1 MQYFNIQMASQ
12 LSGLRSATIRAWEKR
27 YQVVTPERAE
37 NKHRLYSELDIEKLT
52 LLAELTELGQNIGKI
67 AKLDLEELKRVY
79 ETVMKKPYE
88 QRDFSGASRDKLN
101 FDKTLTNLSLA
112 ISNFKLDII
121 FHELIKIKNILT
133 IEEIALST
141 LPFIF
146 EMIDKKL
153 NKGDITRGEVKILE
167 HLIQQHFASLLL
179 QTDQK
184 SLENAFII
192 ASSCPTL
199 SQRSLLIAELLFTAQ
214 KRPHL
219 TVEYLSPK
227 ELALTM
233 TNLKITS
240 LFLYANEYQLT
251 IDQNL
256 DQYLDEL
263 ARFLTFSPQIIISGP
278 ATIQEKMTRKRCH
291 FVTTPSELD
300 LFLEKK

>member
-1 MQYFNIQMASQ
+1 MASQ

-52 LLAELTELGQNIGKI
+52 LLAQLTELGQNIGKI
-67 AKLDLEELKRVY
+67 AKLDFEELKRVY
-79 ETVMKKPYE
+79 QTVMKKPYE
-88 QRDFSGASRDKLN
+88 QRDFSGASKDKLN
-101 FDKTLTNLSLA
+101 FDKTLANLSLA

-121 FHELIKIKNILT
+121 FHELTKIKHILT

-153 NKGDITRGEVKILE
+153 NKGDITKGGVKILE

-179 QTDQK
+179 QNDQK
-184 SLENAFII
+184 SLEKAFII
-192 ASSCPTL
+192 ASSFPTY
-199 SQRSLLIAELLFTAQ
+199 SQRNLLIAELLFTAHQ
-214 KRPHL
+214 RPYL
-219 TVEYLSPK
+219 TTGYLSPK
-227 ELALTM
+227 ELALVM
-233 TNLKITS
+233 INLKISS
-240 LFLYANEYQLT
+240 LFLYVQEYHLT

-263 ARFLTFSPQIIISGP
+263 VRFLTFSPHIIINGP
-278 ATIQEKMTRKRCH
+278 MVIQEKVTRKSCH
-291 FVTTPSELD
+291 FVTTLTELD

>member
-1 MQYFNIQMASQ
+1 MASQ

-52 LLAELTELGQNIGKI
+52 LLAQLTELGQNIGKI

-79 ETVMKKPYE
+79 QTVMKKPYE

-112 ISNFKLDII
+112 ISNFKLEII

-133 IEEIALST
+133 IKDIALST

-146 EMIDKKL
+146 EMIEKKL
-153 NKGDITRGEVKILE
+153 KKGDITRGEVKILE
-167 HLIQQHFASLLL
+167 HLIQQQFASLLIPNE
-179 QTDQK
+179 QK
-184 SLENAFII
+184 SLETAFII
-192 ASSCPTL
+192 ASSFPTY
-199 SQRSLLIAELLFTAQ
+199 SQRNLLTAELLFTAH
-214 KRPHL
+214 KRAYL
-219 TVEYLSPK
+219 TAGYLSPK
-227 ELALTM
+227 DLALTM
-233 TNLKITS
+233 INLKITS
-240 LFLYANEYQLT
+240 LFLDTNEYQLS

-263 ARFLTFSPQIIISGP
+263 VRLLTFTPQIIINGP
-278 ATIQEKMTRKRCH
+278 TVIQEKITRKSCH

>member
-1 MQYFNIQMASQ
+1 MASQ

-52 LLAELTELGQNIGKI
+52 LLAQLTELGQNIGKI

-79 ETVMKKPYE
+79 QTVMKKPYE
-88 QRDFSGASRDKLN
+88 QRDFSETSRDKLN

-121 FHELIKIKNILT
+121 FHELTKIKHILT
-133 IEEIALST
+133 VEEIALST

-153 NKGDITRGEVKILE
+153 NKGDITKGEVKILE

-179 QTDQK
+179 QNDQK
-184 SLENAFII
+184 SLEKAFII
-192 ASSCPTL
+192 SSSIPTY
-199 SQRSLLIAELLFTAQ
+199 SQRNLLTAELLFTAHQ
-214 KRPHL
+214 RPYL
-219 TVEYLSPK
+219 TAGYLSPK

-233 TNLKITS
+233 ISLKITS
-240 LFLYANEYQLT
+240 LFLYVQEYQLT

-263 ARFLTFSPQIIISGP
+263 VRFLTFSPHIMINGP
-278 ATIQEKMTRKRCH
+278 MGIQERVTRKSCH
-291 FVTTPSELD
+291 FVTSLGELD